1 MKRFFCAI
9 IIGMIL
15 ILSGCATSRVE
26 KIGIMDMNR
35 ILQESQQAGELQ
47 QELLS
52 IGDELEERY
61 NQTAEKGQE
70 ELDKIYQ
77 EYLDNK
83 ERLELKLNE
92 KINIIVDEITEEQNI
107 DIVLVKEQ
115 VYYGGIDI
123 TGQIINRLDEE
134 GENNED

>member
-1 MKRFFCAI
+1 MKRFFFAM

-35 ILQESQQAGELQ
+35 ILQESQRAGELQ

-61 NQTAEKGQE
+61 NQAAEKGQE

-83 ERLELKLNE
+83 GRLEHKLNE
-92 KINIIVDEITEEQNI
+92 EINIIVDEITEEQNI
-107 DIVLVKEQ
+107 DIVLIKEQ

-134 GENNED
+134 GENNAE